1 MKRVFSL
8 VRVNTHHYTEDF
20 VPLDGDIKK
29 VDIVDKSIDNGI
41 NPLMRNDYF
50 LCGRA
55 VHPENLPAKM
65 KVVGAKHK
73 LADYIRF
80 GPRFICSDAFRETV
94 EQVEPGVHQFEP
106 VELVWKN
113 GATAGNYFFVVFC
126 NRISAIDES
135 LTYPPLVGPA
145 KRWRPERKGE
155 DRLVFSADRVAQ
167 NHFFYNLGLEGY
179 PLCSGEAHDALT
191 NTELTGFR
199 FDAAEVA

>member
-8 VRVNTHHYTEDF
+8 VNANTHHYTEDF

-29 VDIVDKSIDNGI
+29 IDIVDKSIDNGI
-41 NPLMRNDYF
+41 NPLMRAQYF
-50 LCGRA
+50 LCGWA
-55 VHPENLPAKM
+55 VHPENLPTKM

-73 LADYIRF
+73 LADFILF
-80 GPRFICSDAFRETV
+80 GRRLICSDAFRAVV

-113 GATAGNYFFVVFC
+113 GATAGNYFFLLFC
-126 NRISAIDES
+126 NRISAIDEN
-135 LTYPPLVGPA
+135 LTHPPLVGPA

-155 DRLVFSADRVAQ
+155 DQLVFSADSVAQ

-191 NTELTGFR
+191 DTELTGFR
-199 FDAAEVA
+199 FDEAEVS